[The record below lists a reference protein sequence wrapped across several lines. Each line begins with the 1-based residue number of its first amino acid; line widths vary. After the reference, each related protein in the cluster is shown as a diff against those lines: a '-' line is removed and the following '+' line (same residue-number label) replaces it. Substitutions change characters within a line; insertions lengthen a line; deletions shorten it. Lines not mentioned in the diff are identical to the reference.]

1 MSKPSKSRK
10 LSPDLHPKTTPPAQ
24 VPGVDKGDPA
34 VDDVWLEPDSPYPS
48 MGGQCAA
55 ILRAEFFN
63 SNATTSRIFEFLK
76 DPNKHCLT
84 KPFTAAY
91 LAVMDDVAVAC
102 MQLEPP
108 VTQVDI
114 LDYLEWV
121 LNLIASKAKKGL
133 CLVDIPSGED
143 EERWM
148 EGWLIGY
155 EAGIAVLRENLGHLS
170 DQ

>member
-1 MSKPSKSRK
+1 MSKPNKSRK
-10 LSPDLHPKTTPPAQ
+10 PSPDLHPKTPPPEP
-24 VPGVDKGDPA
+24 VPEVDKGNPA
-34 VDDVWLEPDSPYPS
+34 VDDVRLEPDSPYPPLE
-48 MGGQCAA
+48 GQCAA

-63 SNATTSRIFEFLK
+63 STATTSRIFEFLK
-76 DPNKHCLT
+76 DPTKHCLT

-102 MQLEPP
+102 MQMEPP

-121 LNLIASKAKKGL
+121 LDLIVSKAKQGL
-133 CLVDIPSGED
+133 CLVVIPSGED
-143 EERWM
+143 EDRWM